1 MVYTVF
7 GVQFRRMIV
16 HTKMGTRV
24 KIFIASLCLFV
35 LSAPLL
41 SVTVHAQ
48 DRYVSDTLYVPLR
61 SGMGN
66 QYRIVHSGLSS
77 GTQLE
82 LIREDEADDGESW
95 SLVRTTGGE
104 EGWVRSQFL
113 LDEPTAALQLAE
125 AERRAETIAEE
136 NRSLE
141 QNLAEARSETEQLS
155 EELEQLQNDYASL
168 QEEHE
173 ELRELSS
180 DAVGLHEQHQEL
192 SENYQMLQTRQDV
205 IQADNERLKK
215 EKRYQDWLFGG
226 GILLAGVLLSL
237 ILQAIGKRRRQSE
250 WR

>member
-1 MVYTVF
+1 M
-7 GVQFRRMIV
+7 
-16 HTKMGTRV
+16 KL
-24 KIFIASLCLFV
+24 FIASLCLFA

-41 SVTVHAQ
+41 SVNAYAQ

-77 GTQLE
+77 GSKLE
-82 LIREDEADDGESW
+82 LIREEEAGDGEDW
-95 SLVRTTGGE
+95 SLVRTTNGE
-104 EGWVRSQFL
+104 EGWIRSQFL
-113 LDEPTAALQLAE
+113 VNEPTAALKLAD
-125 AERRAETIAEE
+125 AERRAEAITGE

-141 QNLAEARSETEQLS
+141 QNLSEARSEVEQLS
-155 EELEQLQNDYASL
+155 EELEQLRNDYASL
-168 QEEHE
+168 QEEHD
-173 ELRELSS
+173 ELKELSS

-192 SENYQMLQTRQDV
+192 SESYQMLQTRQDV

-237 ILQAIGKRRRQSE
+237 ILQAIGKRRRKSE
-250 WR
+250 WG

>member
-1 MVYTVF
+1 M
-7 GVQFRRMIV
+7 
-16 HTKMGTRV
+16 MGIRV
-24 KIFIASLCLFV
+24 KILITSLCLFV

-61 SGMGN
+61 SGMGS

-77 GTQLE
+77 GTKLE
-82 LIREDEADDGESW
+82 LIREEEADDGEAW
-95 SLVRTTGGE
+95 SQVRTSDGK
-104 EGWVRSQFL
+104 EGWIRSQFL
-113 LDEPTAALQLAE
+113 LDEPTAALQLDE
-125 AERRAETIAEE
+125 AKRRAEATVEQ

-141 QNLAEARSETEQLS
+141 QNLSEARSEAEQLS
-155 EELEQLQNDYASL
+155 EELEQVRNDYTSL

-173 ELRELSS
+173 ELKGLSS

-250 WR
+250 WG